1 MSTWPLRLND
11 MGYLKVLR
19 LTQNEL
25 KVFHPAL
32 GQLHELE
39 ELVLDRNKL
48 KAIEPNVFAPDNFPQ
63 L

>member
-1 MSTWPLRLND
+1 MLDRDISPFT
-11 MGYLKVLR
+11 K
-19 LTQNEL
+19 
-25 KVFHPAL
+25 
-32 GQLHELE
+32 LE